1 MIILFSILGC
11 LFLYCLCGISIIRPT
26 NRGVLETL
34 GKFEKVIQPGIVIIF
49 PGIHT
54 LRLRNITERI
64 ADVDPQDII
73 TKDNLNAKVDLQ
85 VYYKVKSDDESI
97 KNSYY
102 NIDNFKLQ
110 IISLA
115 QTTARNV
122 IGDMKFAEVN
132 NQRDELNNKL
142 YTLLKDQ
149 ITNWGVQIVRIELKE
164 INPPADVQETMNKVI
179 KAQNEK
185 DAAVDSAT
193 AVETLADGK
202 RRASIKEAEGIK
214 QAKILEAQ
222 GKAEAIKLVNEAAD
236 KYFKGNAREL
246 KQLEITESSLKENSK
261 IIITKDGIS
270 PQLIIGNLPISS

>member
-1 MIILFSILGC
+1 
-11 LFLYCLCGISIIRPT
+11 
-26 NRGVLETL
+26 LETL

-102 NIDNFKLQ
+102 NIDDFKLQ